1 MTSRCSPGMGETSGN
16 AENRYAGI
24 SDVAL
29 TPRRDLFIAEDLG
42 DAAVVGR

>member
-1 MTSRCSPGMGETSGN
+1 MVKPSGN

-29 TPRRDLFIAEDLG
+29 ALHRDLFIAEDLG
-42 DAAVVGR
+42 VMKNSS